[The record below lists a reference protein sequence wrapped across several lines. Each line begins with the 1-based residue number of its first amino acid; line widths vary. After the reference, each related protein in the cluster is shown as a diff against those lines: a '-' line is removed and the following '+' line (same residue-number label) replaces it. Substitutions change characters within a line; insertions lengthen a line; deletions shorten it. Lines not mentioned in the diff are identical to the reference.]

1 MSSAA
6 VRSTGKQ
13 QTANNNQMIFEG
25 ACLCVLLALFNH
37 SLTGFADNDAGEYP
51 VMRYFT

>member
-6 VRSTGKQ
+6 VVLASNKQ
-13 QTANNNQMIFEG
+13 NQMIFEG

-37 SLTGFADNDAGEYP
+37 SLTGFADNDAGEYL